1 MSIACKAEVELQTL
15 RQSSYY
21 RMDTSL
27 KQQCDFDVSK
37 LCQGV
42 DAEKEGHA
50 LVLKCLVAHQKDI
63 TAACHTEVGK

>member
-1 MSIACKAEVELQTL
+1 
-15 RQSSYY
+15 
-21 RMDTSL
+21 MDTSL